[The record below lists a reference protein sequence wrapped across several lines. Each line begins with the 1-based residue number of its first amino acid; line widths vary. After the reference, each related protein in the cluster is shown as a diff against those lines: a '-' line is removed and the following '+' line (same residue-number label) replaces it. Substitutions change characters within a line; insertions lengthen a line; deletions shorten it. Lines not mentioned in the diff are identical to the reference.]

1 MKFSVKLFH
10 RIRDSGLTLNYK
22 MCLYL
27 QNELRFFWCNFIS
40 VGVKPDPEKTAVL
53 REALPPSTIRT
64 L

>member
-27 QNELRFFWCNFIS
+27 QNELRFF
-40 VGVKPDPEKTAVL
+40 
-53 REALPPSTIRT
+53 
-64 L
+64 